1 MYVHTYTAVYL
12 EQRNQPAGSLPVSH
26 LVHESIA
33 LVVRGRRS
41 AVHAGPQIHHTIICT
56 ARIGTREGGP
66 TQQTALEFGEEN
78 VEGGLITPA
87 VGGLDVDRAVLGD
100 GRTVFGDVLAVVGS
114 RRVGV
119 LILNDFNVEAEIG
132 TSVDVGIHQRR
143 LLIIDHGLRDALVE
157 NVKVR
162 LDGNVSGLEHAT
174 IALHVFV
181 LEDEMVGCLALR
193 LGGIG
198 RLATCAGRFEIGPG
212 RPRAGRSVGTASVG
226 RRTVAVAVAS
236 ALQTTDAVPVSM
248 VVIMV
253 MVVVA
258 MVMVVM
264 SVRDD
269 TGRRGKEGCGSL
281 NELHGDE
288 CVVVVVIS
296 LRKVGY
302 DDVLLY

>member
-1 MYVHTYTAVYL
+1 MANLMDQGV
-12 EQRNQPAGSLPVSH
+12 
-26 LVHESIA
+26 A

-41 AVHAGPQIHHTIICT
+41 AVHTGPEIHHTVIGT
-56 ARIGTREGGP
+56 ARIGTGEGGP
-66 TQQTALEFGEEN
+66 TQQPALEFREEN
-78 VEGGLITPA
+78 VEGRLITPA

-100 GRTVFGDVLAVVGS
+100 GRTASVGDVLAVVWS

-119 LILNDFNVEAEIG
+119 LILNDLNVETKVGA
-132 TSVDVGIHQRR
+132 SVDVGIHQRR
-143 LLIIDHGLRDALVE
+143 LLIIDHGLGDALVE
-157 NVKVR
+157 DVKVR

-174 IALHVFV
+174 IALHVLV
-181 LEDEMVGCLALR
+181 LEDEVVGCLALR

-198 RLATCAGRFEIGPG
+198 SLATCAGRFEIGPG

-236 ALQTTDAVPVSM
+236 ALQTTDAVPVTV

-253 MVVVA
+253 MV
-258 MVMVVM
+258 MMMVVM
-264 SVRDD
+264 MMSMRDD

-281 NELHGDE
+281 NELHDDE
-288 CVVVVVIS
+288 SVVVAIS
-296 LRKVGY
+296 LPKVGY

>member
-1 MYVHTYTAVYL
+1 MANL
-12 EQRNQPAGSLPVSH
+12 MNQGV
-26 LVHESIA
+26 A

-41 AVHAGPQIHHTIICT
+41 AIHTGPEIHHTVIGT
-56 ARIGTREGGP
+56 ARIGTGEGGP

-78 VEGGLITPA
+78 VEGRLIAPA

-100 GRTVFGDVLAVVGS
+100 GRTVFVGDVLAVVGS

-119 LILNDFNVEAEIG
+119 LILNDLNVETKVGA
-132 TSVDVGIHQRR
+132 SVDVGIHQRR
-143 LLIIDHGLRDALVE
+143 LLIIDHGLGDALVE
-157 NVKVR
+157 DVKVR
-162 LDGNVSGLEHAT
+162 LDGNLSGLEHAT

-198 RLATCAGRFEIGPG
+198 RLATCAGSFEIGPG
-212 RPRAGRSVGTASVG
+212 RPRAGRSIGTVWIASAGMDAAVG
-226 RRTVAVAVAS
+226 RTVAVAVAS
-236 ALQTTDAVPVSM
+236 SLQTTDAVPVTM

-253 MVVVA
+253 MV
-258 MVMVVM
+258 MMMVVM
-264 SVRDD
+264 MMAMCDD
-269 TGRRGKEGCGSL
+269 AGRRGKEGCGSL

-296 LRKVGY
+296 LQKVGY